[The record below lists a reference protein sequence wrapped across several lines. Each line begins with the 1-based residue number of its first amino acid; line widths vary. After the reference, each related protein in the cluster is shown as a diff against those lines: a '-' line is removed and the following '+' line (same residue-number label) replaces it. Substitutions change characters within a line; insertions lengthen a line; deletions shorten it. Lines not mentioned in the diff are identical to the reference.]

1 MTLVLLN
8 PHAQGGRVAKRGA
21 AMDAWLQQ
29 HSPATKFVVGDSLDE
44 TLRILRDLPRN
55 TRVVAVGGDGTLNQW
70 LPALL
75 ERDLKLGLVPMGS
88 GNDVARAIGV
98 YGLTWQQA
106 LLHALTQPTRLMD
119 VGQAT
124 YNDQHTLFLSSFT
137 AGFDSSVGKRA
148 LEGPKWL
155 RGLPRY
161 LWATIQELAQ
171 LQTWDLEVESAELI
185 SASAP
190 CLFASTLNTPTF
202 GSGMPA
208 SPDARI
214 DDGLLDIVQAGQ
226 FSLPATLAMLPK
238 LLLGKHVGH
247 PKIKI
252 AKSAD
257 VLIRSKQPLPLASD
271 GEYRGT
277 THCLKLT
284 LAKQRLQVVMATP

>member
-8 PHAQGGRVAKRGA
+8 PHAQGGRAAKRGA
-21 AMDAWLQQ
+21 AIDAWLQQ
-29 HSPATKFVVGDSLDE
+29 HSPTTKFMVSDSLDE
-44 TLRILRDLPRN
+44 ALRILRDLPRN

-106 LLHALTQPTRLMD
+106 LLHALTQPTRPMD

-124 YNDQHTLFLSSFT
+124 YNEQHTLFLSSFT
-137 AGFDSSVGKRA
+137 AGFDSAVGKRA
-148 LEGPKWL
+148 LDGPKWL

-161 LWATIQELAQ
+161 LWATTQELAQ
-171 LQTWDLEVESAELI
+171 LQAWDLEIESADLR
-185 SASAP
+185 SASEP

-208 SPDARI
+208 TPAARI
-214 DDGLLDIVQAGQ
+214 DDGLLDIIQAGK
-226 FSLPATLAMLPK
+226 FNLLATLIMLPK

-252 AKSAD
+252 AKTAE

-277 THCLKLT
+277 TRCLKLT
-284 LAKQRLQVVMATP
+284 LATQRLQVVMGPP